1 MSEELIRPA
10 RHYADA
16 SPNDSADVA
25 TRGAQNVFPTGISV
39 GAGTLRVEDLDGNVV
54 NFADGELAAGI
65 VHPIRVKRVHATG
78 TTATAIKL
86 FYDR

>member
-1 MSEELIRPA
+1 
-10 RHYADA
+10 
-16 SPNDSADVA
+16 
-25 TRGAQNVFPTGISV
+25 
-39 GAGTLRVEDLDGNVV
+39 GTLRVEDLDGNVV